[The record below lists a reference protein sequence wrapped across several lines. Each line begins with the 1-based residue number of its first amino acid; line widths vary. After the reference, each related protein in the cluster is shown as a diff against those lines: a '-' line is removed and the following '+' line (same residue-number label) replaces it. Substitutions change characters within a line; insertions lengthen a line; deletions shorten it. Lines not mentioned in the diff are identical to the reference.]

1 MRTKTLLF
9 VSVTFVLTTIISG
22 KILAQND
29 LYMPRD
35 IKKAYD
41 NETRSY
47 DGKPGKNYWQNYS
60 NYKITVKVTP
70 SSRLVEGEETIIY
83 HNNSPEDLDRI
94 VFRLYQNRNKI
105 GAQRSR
111 PLSKKAITDGQT
123 ITKMI
128 IDGNEIDLKNKKKVL
143 DRGTNLIVKLD
154 SLIASKSSIEIN
166 VNWNFT
172 IPNTSRGRMGTY
184 DSTSFLIG
192 YWYPQIAVFDDI
204 DGWDVIPFTGTQE
217 FYNDFSNFDVSVTVP
232 NNFAVWA
239 TGILQNPSELFTEKF
254 LSRYNDA
261 HKSDDVVKIV
271 NADDLKSGGI
281 YNNESEFN
289 TWHYKAENVPDF
301 VFGMSDHYLWDAVG
315 LTVDKNSGRRI
326 YIAAVYKKESKD
338 FYDVADIAKQAIN
351 FFSTRMPA
359 VPFPFPSLTV
369 FNGRGGMEYPMLI
382 NDGSMSTW
390 RRTVGVTSH
399 EIAHQY
405 MPFYMGTN
413 EKKYAFMDE
422 GWAQMLP
429 IDFQTEVGKYN
440 ARIRNN
446 RFYSFMAG
454 NEMEMP
460 LMIPSNLLN
469 GISNSISAYARPGQ
483 AYDYLR
489 NMLGDELFL
498 KGLHAY
504 MNNWN
509 HKHPG
514 PYDFFYSF
522 NQATGKNL
530 NWYWKPWFFE
540 RGFPDLGIKKVEKND
555 NNYKILVEK
564 IGNIPVPIA
573 LTFINDKDSAN
584 TIITKTAAVWENNS
598 EVLIEVK
605 IKGNIKTIELGGDT
619 ISDVNSENDIY
630 KFK

>member
-9 VSVTFVLTTIISG
+9 VISAFVLSTVISNNVY
-22 KILAQND
+22 AQNN
-29 LYMPRD
+29 LYMPRN

-41 NETRSY
+41 NGTRSF
-47 DGKPGKNYWQNYS
+47 DGKPGKNYWQNHS
-60 NYKITVKVTP
+60 DYKINVKVTP
-70 SSRLVEGEETIIY
+70 KTRLVEGEETIIY
-83 HNNSPEDLDRI
+83 HNNSPKDLDRI
-94 VFRLYQNRNKI
+94 VFRLYQNRNRI

-111 PLSKKAITDGQT
+111 PLSKKAMTDGDI
-123 ITKMI
+123 ITKMV
-128 IDGNEIDLKNKKKVL
+128 IDGSEVDLKNKKKVI

-154 SLIASKSSIEIN
+154 SLLDSRSSLEIK

-172 IPNTSRGRMGTY
+172 IPNAARGRMGTY

-204 DGWDVIPFTGTQE
+204 DGWDMIPFTGSQE

-232 NNFAVWA
+232 NTFGVWA
-239 TGILQNPSELFTEKF
+239 TGILQNPKNLLNEKF
-254 LSRYNDA
+254 LSRYNNA
-261 HKSDDVVKIV
+261 HKSDSVIKIV
-271 NADDLKSGGI
+271 NIDDLKNGGI
-281 YNNESEFN
+281 YNSKNKFN

-315 LTVDKNSGRRI
+315 LTVDKSTGRRI

-338 FYDVADIAKQAIN
+338 FYDVANIARKSIN
-351 FFSTRMPA
+351 YYSTKMPA

-382 NDGSMSTW
+382 NDGSTTTW
-390 RRTVGVTSH
+390 GRTVGVTSH

-429 IDFQTEVGKYN
+429 MDFQTKVGEIN
-440 ARIRNN
+440 ARKRNN

-460 LMIPSNLLN
+460 LMIPSNLLT
-469 GISNSISAYARPGQ
+469 GFSYSISAYSRPGQ

-489 NMLGDELFL
+489 NMLGDKLFL
-498 KGLHAY
+498 KGLHNY
-504 MNNWN
+504 MKNWN

-522 NQATGKNL
+522 NTGTGKNL

-540 RGFPDLGIKKVEKND
+540 RGYPDLGIKKVEKD
-555 NNYKILVEK
+555 GDNYKVLVEK
-564 IGNIPVPIA
+564 VGIIPIPIR
-573 LTFINDKDSAN
+573 LTFVDDQDNDT
-584 TIITKTAAVWENNS
+584 TITRTAAVWENNN
-598 EVLIEVK
+598 EVLVNVK
-605 IKGNIKTIELGGDT
+605 IKGNIKTIKLGGDA
-619 ISDVNSENDIY
+619 ISDVNAKNNVY